1 MPDHTA
7 SQAKACPKPAAT
19 ADLDIDHLVAAHYG
33 YIHRLATSILNDVNE
48 AEDAAQD
55 TFIAASRALS
65 TFRAEADPKTW
76 LTAIAVNA
84 CRAHLRKR
92 KVRQSLQSVLEALHM
107 AGTGSPS
114 PEHNAIQRESDG
126 QLWQAVD
133 SLDEKHRLVVLLR
146 YVHELPAG
154 QIARALGISEGTVHS
169 RLHYARQKLQ
179 DRLEGQEHHAEVP
192 DGTR

>member
-7 SQAKACPKPAAT
+7 SRAKTCPKPTAT
-19 ADLDIDHLVAAHYG
+19 ADLDIDLLVAAHYG
-33 YIHRLATSILNDVNE
+33 YIRRLAVSILDDLNE

-55 TFIAASRALS
+55 TFIAASRSLS
-65 TFRAEADPKTW
+65 TFRADADPKTW
-76 LTAIAVNA
+76 LTAIAVNT
-84 CRAHLRKR
+84 CRARLRKR
-92 KVRQSLQSVLEALHM
+92 KVRQTLQSALEALHL
-107 AGTGSPS
+107 AGAGSSS
-114 PEHNAIQRESDG
+114 PEHDAIQRESDS
-126 QLWQAVD
+126 QIWQAVD

-179 DRLEGQEHHAEVP
+179 ARLGGQEPHAEVS

>member
-1 MPDHTA
+1 M
-7 SQAKACPKPAAT
+7 

-33 YIHRLATSILNDVNE
+33 YIRRLAASILDDLNE

-55 TFIAASRALS
+55 TFIAASRSLS
-65 TFRAEADPKTW
+65 SFRAEANPKTW
-76 LTAIAVNA
+76 LTSIAVNA
-84 CRAHLRKR
+84 CRARLRKR
-92 KVRQSLQSVLEALHM
+92 KVQQSLHSALEALHL
-107 AGTGSPS
+107 AGVGRPS
-114 PEHNAIQRESDG
+114 PEHEAIQHESDG

-146 YVHELPAG
+146 YVHELPAS

-179 DRLEGQEHHAEVP
+179 TRLESQEPHAEVS